1 MWLILPWRAFTV
13 GVFFLR
19 GGYVTERHAITIR
32 QAVDE
37 FCLLCRNHDTFAV
50 GNCERESCPLWT
62 VRPNRSL
69 HGKTPLDFDCED
81 ATQEVLD
88 ALDLDYI
95 ERQLG

>member
-1 MWLILPWRAFTV
+1 V
-13 GVFFLR
+13 
-19 GGYVTERHAITIR
+19 ITTR

-37 FCLLCRNHDTFAV
+37 FCLQCRNHDPFAV
-50 GNCERESCPLWT
+50 GNCERESCPLWP

-69 HGKTPLDFDCED
+69 QGRTPLDFDCDD

>member
-1 MWLILPWRAFTV
+1 VIEGL
-13 GVFFLR
+13 
-19 GGYVTERHAITIR
+19 AITIR

-37 FCLLCRNHDTFAV
+37 FCLQCRGHDPFAV
-50 GNCERESCPLWT
+50 GNCERESCPLWP

-69 HGKTPLDFDCED
+69 QGRTPLDFDCDD

>member
-1 MWLILPWRAFTV
+1 MIEGL
-13 GVFFLR
+13 
-19 GGYVTERHAITIR
+19 AITIR

-37 FCLLCRNHDTFAV
+37 FCLQCRGNDPFAV
-50 GNCERESCPLWT
+50 GNCERESCPLWP

-69 HGKTPLDFDCED
+69 QGLTPLDFDCDD

>member
-1 MWLILPWRAFTV
+1 M
-13 GVFFLR
+13 
-19 GGYVTERHAITIR
+19 TERHAITIR